1 MIPPTVH
8 KFAYTKGADWYSLN
22 IDMRQINFLLMFAL
36 GLALVLFALEN
47 TNSATIQI
55 LPNQTVE
62 APIAIELIV
71 AMGVGAILAWLF
83 SLWTS
88 IQSTL
93 EFSNKNRQISQ
104 LQKQIS
110 TLTAEVQERK
120 QLMSANAIDVE
131 IAEKT
136 E

>member
-1 MIPPTVH
+1 
-8 KFAYTKGADWYSLN
+8 
-22 IDMRQINFLLMFAL
+22 MRQINFLLMFAL

-83 SLWTS
+83 SLWTN